1 MGPGSWNRRLGPAA
15 LSDCPFANRSP
26 GLFWMFWLFLQLNNS
41 QFSNCQIRNTRIS
54 TASVTPMLGIR
65 AKGQVD
71 PSKADFGTCSTCFIW
86 CTSGS
91 VLSTTLL
98 AVFAIYTQIIAIAPA
113 RPIAQRS
120 PSALS
125 RSSMR
130 REHCGNFSVADIVMS
145 GEVLQRAGSYPRPA
159 PRAARCSVLP
169 YSRGNCS
176 PLVSNRGPG
185 LIGDQ
190 RRILARVKLT
200 LVSDLTGVDRA
211 RRLLPDPKA
220 RQLPVAPALLALGP
234 TPQSL
239 ARWWQFS
246 CAG

>member
-15 LSDCPFANRSP
+15 LPDCPFANRSP
-26 GLFWMFWLFLQLNNS
+26 GLFWMFWLFLQPNNS
-41 QFSNCQIRNTRIS
+41 QCSNCQIRNTRIS

-169 YSRGNCS
+169 HSRGNCT
-176 PLVSNRGPG
+176 PG
-185 LIGDQ
+185 HAVVLH
-190 RRILARVKLT
+190 ARAAQIPKERY
-200 LVSDLTGVDRA
+200 SKSVDSTSSHNSA
-211 RRLLPDPKA
+211 DFQSESLLQIVIKRK
-220 RQLPVAPALLALGP
+220 RQMIDC
-234 TPQSL
+234 SH
-239 ARWWQFS
+239 
-246 CAG
+246 

>member
-15 LSDCPFANRSP
+15 LPDCPFANRSP

-41 QFSNCQIRNTRIS
+41 QFSNCQIRNTRIF

-98 AVFAIYTQIIAIAPA
+98 AVFAIHTQIIAIAPA

-145 GEVLQRAGSYPRPA
+145 ARLSNGPGVIPAQRQGRRVARCFHTRGGTVLQATLSSFMHEQPKFRKKGTQ
-159 PRAARCSVLP
+159 
-169 YSRGNCS
+169 S
-176 PLVSNRGPG
+176 PWTRRHRIIPQIFKVSHYC
-185 LIGDQ
+185 
-190 RRILARVKLT
+190 
-200 LVSDLTGVDRA
+200 
-211 RRLLPDPKA
+211 RLLSSA
-220 RQLPVAPALLALGP
+220 NVG
-234 TPQSL
+234 
-239 ARWWQFS
+239 
-246 CAG
+246 